1 MNYLNEENL
10 YRLIKKLEKSMFYC
24 DIFSR
29 NSDGNDILLLH
40 KALMAL
46 QQLVKLG
53 IIEFNE
59 EGFVIKNGNIKDKA
73 SE

>member
-1 MNYLNEENL
+1 MLYLMVNFQNTIL
-10 YRLIKKLEKSMFYC
+10 KMF
-24 DIFSR
+24 
-29 NSDGNDILLLH
+29 LLLH
-40 KALMAL
+40 KALMTL

-53 IIEFNE
+53 IIEFDE

>member
-1 MNYLNEENL
+1 MIYLNEESL
-10 YRLIKKLEKSMFYC
+10 YRLIKKLEMSMFYC

-40 KALMAL
+40 KALMTL
-46 QQLVKLG
+46 QRLVKLG
-53 IIEFNE
+53 IIGFDE
-59 EGFVIKNGNIKDKA
+59 EGLVIKNGNNKDKA